1 MRRRQNRTGTRGRE
15 IEKEGA
21 KRHGEQGPDISGLK
35 LKKGQNREEV
45 LEIQSGGSVSLART
59 KIEGHRK

>member
-1 MRRRQNRTGTRGRE
+1 MRHRQNRTGNEGE

-21 KRHGEQGPDISGLK
+21 ERHGEQGPDISDLE
-35 LKKGQNREEV
+35 LKKGQNRKEV
-45 LEIQSGGSVSLART
+45 LEIQSGGSVGLART